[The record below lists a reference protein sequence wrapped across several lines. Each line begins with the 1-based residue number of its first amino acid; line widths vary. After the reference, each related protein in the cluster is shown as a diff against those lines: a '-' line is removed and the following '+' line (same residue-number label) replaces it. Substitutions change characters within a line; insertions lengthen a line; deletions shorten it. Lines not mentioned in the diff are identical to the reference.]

1 MKLTNQQLA
10 EAIALYKHLMY
21 HTEVQED
28 EQYPGVPMC
37 KICGKAPDTMVI
49 EELMR

>member
-21 HTEVQED
+21 HTE
-28 EQYPGVPMC
+28 PC
-37 KICGKAPDTMVI
+37 SGKSERPRFQRKRGLLSLA
-49 EELMR
+49 RNFWGR

>member
-21 HTEVQED
+21 HEEVQD
-28 EQYPGVPMC
+28 ASIC
-37 KICGKAPDTMVI
+37 KVCGKSPDTMVI